1 MLQCSRNNSLMRQ
14 TKQDGDSTFKIR
26 GDQLVAFI
34 KELIKEGN
42 IQRILIKD
50 AKGKVYLDIPVT
62 VGVIGFFVA
71 PTLLAVAALAHIVGV
86 FEVDII
92 RK

>member
-1 MLQCSRNNSLMRQ
+1 MPRK
-14 TKQDGDSTFKIR
+14 KQDGDSTFKIR
-26 GDQLVAFI
+26 GDQLLDFV
-34 KELIKEGN
+34 KEVIKEGN

-50 AKGKVYLDIPVT
+50 AKGKIYLDIPVT

-71 PTLLAVAALAHIVGV
+71 PMLIAVAALAHMVGV
-86 FEVDII
+86 FEVEII